1 MCYVKHIMIIDE
13 TLSLSAQGRMIVAIP
28 IGEQAILLSNG
39 QQHQLVELNG
49 NVARKA
55 SFLQDPDRVVLF
67 DNAKPI
73 LRLLLSHG
81 IDVMQ
86 PLCLKTL
93 QLIVSPKEPVKYLPI
108 AQTTA
113 EAVQLVQ
120 KALESLEGLQAIV
133 DKQYR
138 QLSRLEN
145 RVLRSFASME
155 YRGLYVDGMAWQ
167 NLIQDA
173 KQKMSKA
180 RELALENLVSGQYVD
195 LFGNC
200 TVNLDSGKEVRDALE
215 KVVGHALYDTH
226 QSTLL
231 RLEHPA
237 ANAILQYR
245 EVAKLVQT
253 YGDNFLCHIDAV
265 SSRIHA
271 TFEPIGATTG
281 RVACHSPNLQNL
293 PSGKVFHRCLSAPEN
308 KSLITADY
316 AACELKILASLS
328 QDPVFLDAFAKDVDL
343 HSEVATNMF
352 GVPVDKQN
360 NTHLRQRAKAINFGL
375 MYGMG
380 SKSLARSLQIS
391 EMQAEELFRQYFNTY
406 PKVKGYLDGCVEKT
420 IKNGYAETV
429 LGRRLVFD
437 KATLENKE
445 AFGEISRLA
454 KNMPIQGTGAEI
466 AKLALVRIH
475 RRLTEEFKEAFL
487 VNMIHDELVV
497 ECQDQDAQAVAI
509 LVQKEME
516 DAQVALIPNVKPK
529 ADIHVGKCWQ
539 H

>member
-1 MCYVKHIMIIDE
+1 
-13 TLSLSAQGRMIVAIP
+13 MIVAIP

>member
-1 MCYVKHIMIIDE
+1 VILDTALGDRISR
-13 TLSLSAQGRMIVAIP
+13 LGAQDSMVAVIP
-28 IGEQAILLSNG
+28 IGVDALLLTNG
-39 QQHQLVELNG
+39 HHHQLVELNS
-49 NVARKA
+49 NIARAA

-67 DNAKPI
+67 DNAKPF
-73 LRLLLSHG
+73 LRLLLGYG
-81 IDVMQ
+81 IDIIQ

-93 QLIVSPKEPVKYLPI
+93 QLIVNPQDPVKCFAVAQTVEEAVRLAKQAFEYLERIQTI
-108 AQTTA
+108 AQ
-113 EAVQLVQ
+113 
-120 KALESLEGLQAIV
+120 K
-133 DKQYR
+133 KYR

-155 YRGLYVDGMAWQ
+155 YRGLYVDRMAWEK
-167 NLIQDA
+167 LIQDA
-173 KQKMSKA
+173 KQKMLQL
-180 RELALENLVSGQYVD
+180 REIALENLASKQSID

-200 TVNLDSGKEVRDALE
+200 TINLDSSKEVKDALE
-215 KVVGHALYDTH
+215 KVVGYALCDMH
-226 QSTLL
+226 QSTLS
-231 RLEHPA
+231 RLDHPA

-245 EVAKLVQT
+245 EVAKVVQT
-253 YGDNFLCHIDAV
+253 YGDNFLCHIEDQ

-271 TFEPIGATTG
+271 TFEPIGSTTG

-293 PSGKVFHRCLSAPEN
+293 PSGEVFHRCLAAP
-308 KSLITADY
+308 KHRSLITGDY

-328 QDPVFLDAFAKDVDL
+328 QDPVFLDAFARDIDL

-352 GVPVDKQN
+352 GVSVDKQN
-360 NTHLRQRAKAINFGL
+360 NAHLRQRAKAINFGL

-380 SKSLARSLQIS
+380 SNSLARSLHIG
-391 EMQAEELFRQYFNTY
+391 EMQAKQLFQQYFKTY
-406 PKVKGYLDGCVEKT
+406 PKVKRYLDSCVEKA

-429 LGRRLVFD
+429 LGRRLFFD

-445 AFGEISRLA
+445 TFGEISRLA

-466 AKLALVRIH
+466 IKLALVRIH
-475 RRLTEEFKEAFL
+475 RRLTEEFKDAFL

-497 ECQDQDAQAVAI
+497 ECQDQDAEAVSV

-516 DAQVALIPNVKPK
+516 GAQAFLIPNVTAK
-529 ADIHVGKCWQ
+529 ANVYAGKYWQ